1 MTLRFWQNLKSNISF
16 RMKMSGWI
24 LTIPE
29 LWSNHYIIGYG
40 LWESRRETINVNIV
54 ETRSKMVV
62 FQKEWTCHCVW
73 GQSSWEHLVF
83 LGGIHSSDIVM
94 STISGFQSWTCT
106 IQSCVRVS
114 PNQNSSQSL
123 LRQDLH
129 LQTKMV
135 VIYGVSFSE
144 DEFLEVSARNK
155 NYAETLKS
163 QGRFGIP
170 SEKLYRSLQGD
181 SYQWSPVPTT
191 HHVPSSHPSW
201 SHHPGLTC
209 TFWVQF
215 FPVHCPSGCQA
226 PNP

>member
-1 MTLRFWQNLKSNISF
+1 MALRFWQNLKSNISF
-16 RMKMSGWI
+16 RMKISGWI
-24 LTIPE
+24 LTIHE

-40 LWESRRETINVNIV
+40 LWESRRETINVNII
-54 ETRSKMVV
+54 ETRSIMVV
-62 FQKEWTCHCVW
+62 FQKQWICHCVW
-73 GQSSWEHLVF
+73 GQSSWEHLVL
-83 LGGIHSSDIVM
+83 LGGEHSCDMAM

-129 LQTKMV
+129 LQTKMS
-135 VIYGVSFSE
+135 VIYGVW
-144 DEFLEVSARNK
+144 FLRRWILGGVGKKQKLCWN
-155 NYAETLKS
+155 TKS
-163 QGRFGIP
+163 QGALGSLPKNSLVLCRGIP
-170 SEKLYRSLQGD
+170 TNGRRFQQL
-181 SYQWSPVPTT
+181 T
-191 HHVPSSHPSW
+191 HFPSSHPSS

-215 FPVHCPSGCQA
+215 FPVHCPSGYQA